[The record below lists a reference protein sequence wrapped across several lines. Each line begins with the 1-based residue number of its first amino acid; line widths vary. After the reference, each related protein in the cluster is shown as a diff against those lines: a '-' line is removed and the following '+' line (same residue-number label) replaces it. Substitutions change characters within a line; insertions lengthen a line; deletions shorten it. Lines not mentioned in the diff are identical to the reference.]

1 MFVKPSIEIKKK
13 KVIIFW
19 TIFLKSCFLCVMNI
33 FFFLLSSLGIENEVI
48 LSPVF
53 VREVVLDGG
62 GQVEV
67 VDLALLDA
75 LLVDVLTNH
84 TTAKVHQRK
93 RLS

>member
-1 MFVKPSIEIKKK
+1 
-13 KVIIFW
+13 
-19 TIFLKSCFLCVMNI
+19 
-33 FFFLLSSLGIENEVI
+33 LSSLGIENEVI

-75 LLVDVLTNH
+75 ILVDVLTNH
-84 TTAKVHQRK
+84 TPAKVHQRK
-93 RLS
+93 RLSWKKKK

>member
-1 MFVKPSIEIKKK
+1 LDKISRKFFCPEHFLFV
-13 KVIIFW
+13 
-19 TIFLKSCFLCVMNI
+19 
-33 FFFLLSSLGIENEVI
+33 FFVFVSLRIENEMI

-53 VREVVLDGG
+53 VCEVVLDGG

>member
-1 MFVKPSIEIKKK
+1 VFFVF
-13 KVIIFW
+13 V
-19 TIFLKSCFLCVMNI
+19 
-33 FFFLLSSLGIENEVI
+33 SLRIENEMI

-53 VREVVLDGG
+53 VCEVVLDGG